1 MSQNAAEI
9 AQQLLKAIQ
18 DWSSQVLGLAVVLAA
33 IGTITMALLELLKAV
48 TFARPFF
55 HRFMIARCW
64 VGGTGQPALDE
75 LLLLVAGGEA
85 YAWSWYDQPADRLV
99 ASLQAAAVIALNY
112 PASYPNAYE
121 FLVSSD
127 AKSPE
132 GASNSTSSPSP
143 GLSAASAD
151 PEMWK
156 QASQVTQRP
165 LPDDANKRA
174 EALASFQQANEARIR
189 LGNLVQHKIDVLSS
203 RLELFWSRSNQ
214 LAALIVGGML
224 TFYFLS
230 LRVDTAPAIDG
241 LVKVICAIL
250 GGLIAPF
257 AKDIVSALSGLGST
271 KKL

>member
-1 MSQNAAEI
+1 MSQNATEI
-9 AQQLLKAIQ
+9 AQQLLTSIQ

-48 TFARPFF
+48 ACARPLF

-64 VGGTGQPALDE
+64 LGETRQPALGE
-75 LLLLVAGGEA
+75 LLLLVAGGDA
-85 YAWSWYDQPADRLV
+85 YAWNWYDQPADRLV

-112 PASYPNAYE
+112 PASYQQAYD

-127 AKSPE
+127 A
-132 GASNSTSSPSP
+132 AT
-143 GLSAASAD
+143 AD
-151 PEMWK
+151 SEMWRK
-156 QASQVTQRP
+156 ASQLTQRP